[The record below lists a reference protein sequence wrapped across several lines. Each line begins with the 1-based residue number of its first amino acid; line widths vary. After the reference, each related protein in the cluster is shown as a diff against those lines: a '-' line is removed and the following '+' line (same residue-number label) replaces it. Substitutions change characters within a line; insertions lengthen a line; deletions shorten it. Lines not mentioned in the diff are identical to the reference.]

1 MGEGLGEGERER
13 EEGSKMAA
21 SHASASSPQIM
32 YDDVAGA
39 NPAADT
45 ADAL

>member
-1 MGEGLGEGERER
+1 
-13 EEGSKMAA
+13 MAA

-39 NPAADT
+39 NPAANT
-45 ADAL
+45 TDAPR